1 MRDAG
6 IGFDGGHASSA
17 LLGTDSFSYRT
28 LWTCEKWSEDAIRFA
43 RARLWLPRLS
53 DVSSATL
60 RKLRIRPEQVDE
72 IEGNLL
78 LNEGIGLLLDLA
90 IGAGGTP
97 WDNTHARLGVG
108 DATTAEAATQT
119 DLQASTNKV
128 YKAMNATYP
137 SRSAQTVTW
146 QSDFSSSDA
155 NFAWQEFSIDNGSV
169 AGINLNRKVQS
180 FGTKATGTWTLTGSI
195 VLS

>member
-1 MRDAG
+1 MRELAVAA
-6 IGFDGGHASSA
+6 DGGRAGA
-17 LLGTDSFSYRT
+17 VLLGGDGFRYRT
-28 LWTCEKWSEDAIRFA
+28 VWQVEKWSEEAVQFA
-43 RARLWLPRLS
+43 RDRLWLPS
-53 DVSSATL
+53 IADVSSAAL
-60 RKLRIRPEQVDE
+60 RKLGIRPEQVDE

-97 WDNTHARLGVG
+97 WDAAHARLGVG

-137 SRSAQTVTW
+137 SRAAQTVTW
-146 QSDFSSSDA
+146 QSDFGSSDA
-155 NFAWQEFSIDNGSV
+155 NFAWNEWSIDNGNV

-180 FGTKATGTWTLTGSI
+180 FGTKATGTWTLTGQ
-195 VLS
+195 VQLS

>member
-1 MRDAG
+1 MRDLAVAA
-6 IGFDGGHASSA
+6 DGGHTGAVLHGA
-17 LLGTDSFSYRT
+17 DGFRYRT
-28 LWTCEKWSEDAIRFA
+28 VWLCEKWSEDAVRHA
-43 RARLWLPRLS
+43 RGMLGLPSLT
-53 DVSSATL
+53 DVSSAVLRTL
-60 RKLRIRPEQVDE
+60 GIGPEQVDE
-72 IEGNLL
+72 VEGNLL

-97 WDNTHARLGVG
+97 WNAANARLGVG

-146 QSDFSSSDA
+146 QSDFGSSDA
-155 NFAWQEFSIDNGSV
+155 NFAWNEWTIDNGNS
-169 AGINLNRKVQS
+169 AAINLNRKVQS
-180 FGTKATGTWTLTGSI
+180 FGTKATGTWTLTGQ
-195 VLS
+195 VQLS